1 MGEKKTEYVLGVRKW
16 LLKEVHIKLTP
27 EWHSEVETGMDN
39 ILEELKLSK
48 KPQQTNKKQRLKI
61 NDEEADRA
69 RWLRIWVLL
78 RIWTLS

>member
-1 MGEKKTEYVLGVRKW
+1 
-16 LLKEVHIKLTP
+16 
-27 EWHSEVETGMDN
+27 MDN

-69 RWLRIWVLL
+69 RWLRI
-78 RIWTLS
+78 